1 MTEVARPR
9 RALRNLLVEAF
20 AVANLAL
27 LGFDVV
33 LAHLIN
39 DFAHPAEWA
48 PVGLSSLAT
57 LLLVPGLL
65 RRDYRRGVQ
74 LWIGML
80 VGGAAIALGIAGMFL
95 HLESTFFAR
104 QSLANLVYTAPFA
117 APLGYA
123 GVGFLLL
130 LNRMEPMSSPSWGLW
145 VIFLAMAGFVGALA
159 VSLGDHA
166 QNGFFEAA
174 EWIPVV
180 SAALAASFLL
190 TVILRPED
198 RAFAKL
204 CLALMGIQLIVAV
217 LGFGLHLGADLAGV
231 SDSIRDNLIFGAP
244 VFAPLL
250 FADLALLAAIGLWDG
265 LDRTVSA

>member
-1 MTEVARPR
+1 MTEGASPR
-9 RALRNLLVEAF
+9 RALRHLLVEAF
-20 AVANLAL
+20 AVANLAF
-27 LGFDVV
+27 LGFDVA
-33 LAHLIN
+33 LAHWSN

-48 PVGLSSLAT
+48 PVGFSAVAT
-57 LLLVPGLL
+57 LLLLPGLA
-65 RRDYRRGVQ
+65 RGRYYRGVQ
-74 LWIGML
+74 RWIGML
-80 VGGAAIALGIAGMFL
+80 VGGASIAVGITGMFL
-95 HLESTFFAR
+95 HLESTFFAK

-130 LNRMEPMSSPSWGLW
+130 LNRMEPISSASWGPW

-166 QNGFFEAA
+166 QNGFFERA

-190 TVILRPED
+190 TAMVRPGD
-198 RAFAKL
+198 ATFFSV
-204 CLALMGIQLIVAV
+204 CLALMSIQVVVGA
-217 LGFGLHLGADLAGV
+217 LGFLLHARADLAGV
-231 SDSIRDNLIFGAP
+231 SESMRDNLIFGAP

-265 LDRTVSA
+265 REAA